1 MTYRMKLYPLLFLL
15 LLCSARTAAQ
25 ESDLY
30 GIIRL
35 PDGAP
40 SGGVHVWLYDLPDTM
55 QFLVQP
61 TDTRGAFRFHITRK
75 GTYRF
80 EASEMGYK
88 KIVRLIQANG
98 SNIDL
103 DTIKMTEAPIHLGAV
118 TIEGRTPPAIQKD
131 DTTEFNANA
140 FKTHPDATIEE
151 LVTKMP
157 GITVDNTGTVQSNG
171 ETVQRVLIDGK
182 PFFGDDPTLAIRN
195 LPAEIVDKIQV
206 FDQMSDQAQFTG
218 FDDGQYV
225 KTMNVITR
233 PHTSNSNF
241 GKIAGGY
248 GDDGRYESSASINLF
263 NGNQRTTLLGSSNN
277 TNTQAFSMQDLFGV
291 MSGTGQSRNY
301 GRGGGRRSSSNAGGT
316 GPRGGIFTPGNN
328 ARTGASIIG
337 VQQGINTT
345 SFFGANYID
354 SLTHGMF
361 LQVNYFFNET
371 KNQNNQDINRQ
382 YLYSSDSSSLYD
394 QQSDI
399 NGLNFNHRISA
410 RWDYAIDQS
419 NSIRFTP
426 SFAYQDNHASNSQ
439 SDTNSLANGIPVSV
453 TDAQNHTI
461 TTGNNLAGHL
471 IFQHKFNTPGRTL
484 SLDIGFG
491 ESYKSSSTNL
501 NATSSTAAGTPDS
514 IAPIDEYSHGTASTY
529 SIAPSLVYTEPLGGN
544 HLLELNY
551 EPTYSH
557 GTADTRTYKHD
568 SLTQQ
573 YDDTLPSL
581 SNVYGTQYWTQAA
594 GIGYRYSTATMN
606 LNMQVEGQQ
615 ARLSNEQTYPFS
627 VSSARIFTSIL
638 PSATLNVK
646 LPDNENLRIYYQ
658 TSTRAPA
665 VTQLQDVVN
674 NSNPLLLTAGNSQL
688 NQSYSQSLLS
698 RYSVTNPVEGRSFF
712 LLLSA
717 NYSLDYI
724 GSATF
729 APGRDTVID
738 QTKITPGTQLTIP
751 KNFDGYWSLRS
762 FSTYGFPIDPIKTNV
777 NLSGGVS
784 YTQTPGSINDE
795 LNIAHAFTS
804 TAGCVLGSNIGPN
817 LDFTL
822 SYLGNYSISRNTI
835 QSGLNSSYY
844 SHTASLRFNLIFW
857 DGVVYHDDITN
868 ALNNGQSSGYN
879 QNSVL
884 WNMSLAKK
892 LFAKQAGEIKL
903 SVFDLLGQN
912 KSLSRTIASTYI
924 EDDRNEVL
932 TRYLLLTFTYTIR

>member
-1 MTYRMKLYPLLFLL
+1 MLS
-15 LLCSARTAAQ
+15 LLCLARAAAQ

-40 SGGVHVWLYDLPDTM
+40 SSGIHVWLYNLPDTS
-55 QFLVQP
+55 QFSVQP
-61 TDTRGAFRFHITRK
+61 TDARGAFRFHAVRK

-80 EASEMGYK
+80 VASEIGYK
-88 KIVRLIQANG
+88 KIVRLIQASG
-98 SNIDL
+98 SNINL
-103 DTIKMTEAPIHLGAV
+103 DTINMVETPIHLGAV
-118 TIEGRTPPAIQKD
+118 TIEGRTPPATQKD

-233 PHTSNSNF
+233 PHTSNSDF

-248 GDDGRYESSASINLF
+248 GDDDRYESSASINLF
-263 NGNQRTTLLGSSNN
+263 DGNQRITLLGSSNN

-301 GRGGGRRSSSNAGGT
+301 GRGGGRRSSSNAGGS
-316 GPRGGIFTPGNN
+316 GPRGGIFTPGSN

-345 SFFGANYID
+345 SFLGANYVD

-361 LQVNYFFNET
+361 LQVNYFFNDT

-399 NGLNFNHRISA
+399 NGMNLNHRISA
-410 RWDYAIDQS
+410 RWDYAIDKS
-419 NSIRFTP
+419 NSITFTP
-426 SFAYQDNHASNSQ
+426 SFAYQDNHASNAQ
-439 SDTNSLANGIPVSV
+439 SDTSSLANDTPVLM
-453 TDAQNHTI
+453 TEAQNQTI

-471 IFQHKFNTPGRTL
+471 TLRHKFDTPGRTL

-491 ESYKSSSTNL
+491 ESYKASSTNL
-501 NATSSTAAGTPDS
+501 NASSISAPGTPDS

-529 SIAPSLVYTEPLGGN
+529 SIAPSLIYTEPLGGN
-544 HLLELNY
+544 HLLEINY
-551 EPTYSH
+551 EPTYSR
-557 GTADTRTYKHD
+557 GTADTRTYKYD
-568 SLTQQ
+568 SLTNQ
-573 YDDTLPSL
+573 YDTLMTSL
-581 SNVYGTQYWTQAA
+581 SNTYKTQYYTQAA
-594 GIGYRYSTATMN
+594 GIGYRYSTPTMN
-606 LNMQVEGQQ
+606 FNMRVEGQQ
-615 ARLSNEQTYPFS
+615 AQLFNEQTYPFS
-627 VSSARIFTSIL
+627 GSSSRTFTSIL
-638 PSATLNVK
+638 PSATLNLK
-646 LPDNENLRIYYQ
+646 LPDFENLRIYYQ

-688 NQSYSQSLLS
+688 NQSYTQSLLS
-698 RYSVTNPVEGRSFF
+698 RYSVTNPLEGRSFF

-724 GSATF
+724 GNATF
-729 APGRDTVID
+729 APSRDTVID
-738 QTKITPGTQLTIP
+738 QTKIAPGTQLTIP
-751 KNFDGYWSLRS
+751 KNFDGYWSVRS

-784 YTQTPGSINDE
+784 YTQTPGSINDA

-844 SHTASLRFNLIFW
+844 SHTAGLRFNWIFW

-868 ALNNGQSSGYN
+868 VLNNGQSSGYN

-932 TRYLLLTFTYTIR
+932 TRYVLLTFTYTIR